1 VLHGYAVIWGLLC
14 ELYLSHIK
22 LGFPRE
28 DILKLRRLI
37 RGYYGAYNFDCKQ
50 YETLYEL
57 MTHDKKNDSADIN
70 FTLLSKVGEIHINQ
84 TASKEEIFECFD
96 YLREG

>member
-1 VLHGYAVIWGLLC
+1 M
-14 ELYLSHIK
+14 
-22 LGFPRE
+22 
-28 DILKLRRLI
+28 LI
-37 RGYYGAYNFDCKQ
+37 REYYGAYNFDCKQ

-57 MTHDKKNDSADIN
+57 MTHDKKNESADIN
-70 FTLLSKVGEIHINQ
+70 FTLLSNVGEIHINQ